1 MIHPLPLPPKE
12 PNDAAE
18 AGTGTAGEGR
28 YSLYRLRITVMDQH
42 PSMLGNRQRADGMLQ
57 HLRSHARHEREVG
70 PGLISKRS
78 RGGSYASEICGV
90 AGSVEPPVDDT
101 RNVGLNHAGFDSD
114 FYESTLDACPVARRY
129 SDPGYAL
136 GMLGLLL
143 LSWALLPLVLVA
155 LAVVWA
161 WGRATGRGK

>member
-18 AGTGTAGEGR
+18 AGTAETAEGR
-28 YSLYRLRITVMDQH
+28 YRLPSVQTGHGCKLRRIQNVPELRAPRDMYGPAIPQFN
-42 PSMLGNRQRADGMLQ
+42 LGRGCGIQ
-57 HLRSHARHEREVG
+57 
-70 PGLISKRS
+70 
-78 RGGSYASEICGV
+78 GGSLLGRTAKAVAEIR
-90 AGSVEPPVDDT
+90 PLPT
-101 RNVGLNHAGFDSD
+101 LGLNHAGFDSD
-114 FYESTLDACPVARRY
+114 FYESALDACPVARRY
-129 SDPGYAL
+129 SGPGYAL

-161 WGRATGRGK
+161 WGRATGRGR